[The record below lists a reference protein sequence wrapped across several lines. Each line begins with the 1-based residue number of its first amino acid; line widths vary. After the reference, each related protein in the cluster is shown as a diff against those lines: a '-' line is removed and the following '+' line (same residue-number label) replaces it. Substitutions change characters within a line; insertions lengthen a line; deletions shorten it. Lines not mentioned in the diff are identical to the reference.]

1 MKKLTKAQLAALKES
16 GAEIEVLKKAPPKP
30 ADAPQ
35 IPQPDSLAKLLSGTT
50 AAQDRQALVLAGVAS
65 RMEAGQERLAEQIAA
80 IAALIA
86 THGSKGF
93 TVKVNRD
100 SRELIDTLTF
110 IPVEVTLQ

>member
-1 MKKLTKAQLAALKES
+1 MRKLTKAQLASLQEA
-16 GAEIEVLKKAPPKP
+16 GAEVEVLKKAPPKP
-30 ADAPQ
+30 IDAPQ
-35 IPQPDSLAKLLSGTT
+35 LSQPSDLAKLFSGTT
-50 AAQDRQALVLAGVAS
+50 AAQDRQALVLAEVAS
-65 RMEAGQERLAEQIAA
+65 RMEAGQQRLVEQIAA

-110 IPVEVTLQ
+110 IPVEVTIQ